1 MPITINKIG
10 MTKREAKSVQ
20 LDKSNKV
27 PIAIP
32 MTLERL
38 MPNSNKCVMQGMM
51 IKNGQQLLKNNS
63 NFQRPKDSPKNPSP
77 IMIRTVPKNR
87 SRPLHFIPVPPLR
100 KAYATRLQ
108 SMSALTLMLNEM
120 NYNNQTHHYKGN
132 DFRLKRYLF

>member
-27 PIAIP
+27 PIVIP

-51 IKNGQQLLKNNS
+51 IK
-63 NFQRPKDSPKNPSP
+63 
-77 IMIRTVPKNR
+77 
-87 SRPLHFIPVPPLR
+87 
-100 KAYATRLQ
+100 
-108 SMSALTLMLNEM
+108 
-120 NYNNQTHHYKGN
+120 
-132 DFRLKRYLF
+132 KR

>member
-51 IKNGQQLLKNNS
+51 IKNGQQLLKKNS
-63 NFQRPKDSPKNPSP
+63 NFQSPKDSPKNPSP

-100 KAYATRLQ
+100 KAYATRLNLCQ
-108 SMSALTLMLNEM
+108 
-120 NYNNQTHHYKGN
+120 
-132 DFRLKRYLF
+132 R